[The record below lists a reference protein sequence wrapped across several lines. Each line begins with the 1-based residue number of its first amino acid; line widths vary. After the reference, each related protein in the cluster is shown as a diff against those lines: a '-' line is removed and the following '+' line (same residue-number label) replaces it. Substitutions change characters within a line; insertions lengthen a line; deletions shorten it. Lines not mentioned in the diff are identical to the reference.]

1 MFVVLLFSGSAVS
14 AGQLQVHAYC
24 ENPDIV
30 LCGNKCDLSEQ
41 RAVKEEEARDLA
53 DKYGYVALA
62 WWQNLLQNLGP
73 CSTLTPVEPGPCRT
87 SFCRTPAPIKPGSC
101 RTRVL

>member
-1 MFVVLLFSGSAVS
+1 MLRLFVVLWFLTVLVLLRS

-41 RAVKEEEARDLA
+41 RAVRAEEARDLA
-53 DKYGYVALA
+53 DKYGYVAPA
-62 WWQNLLQNLGP
+62 RRRNLLQNRAPL
-73 CSTLTPVEPGPCRT
+73 EPGP
-87 SFCRTPAPIKPGSC
+87 
-101 RTRVL
+101 L